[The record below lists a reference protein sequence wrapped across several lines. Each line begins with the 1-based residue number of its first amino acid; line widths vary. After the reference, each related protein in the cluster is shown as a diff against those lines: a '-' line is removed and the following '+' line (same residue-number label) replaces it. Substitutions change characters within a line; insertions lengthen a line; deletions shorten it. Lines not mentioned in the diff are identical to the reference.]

1 MTRNEAAKRVKDLGA
16 DIDTGVNKRTDFVI
30 VGQGAGPSKLKKI
43 EDLNSSGSKIRIII
57 EDDFLDMIN
66 KSCL

>member
-1 MTRNEAAKRVKDLGA
+1 MSRDTAAKQVKDLGA

-43 EDLNSSGSKIRIII
+43 EEFNSTGSSIKIINENQFIDLLKSG
-57 EDDFLDMIN
+57 L
-66 KSCL
+66 